1 MAKIHGTPLQPE
13 LGVLLPL
20 EPGVDV
26 SHGAGPKVAEEQPS
40 FGFGILV
47 ALYIRVALEAPQK
60 LVQGRG
66 TPLARIDRDA
76 GKGVCAGSGGG
87 RDAGDRGSRLKPIP
101 RRLAEAVSLEWLDA
115 QVFGEEPRLGGCQ
128 GRDGHVRLRQGLNLL
143 LGEPSLVS
151 EEVPEFLAVAVG
163 HGDVQDGVLQRI

>member
-1 MAKIHGTPLQPE
+1 MKPSLR

-26 SHGAGPKVAEEQPS
+26 SHGTGPKVAEEQPS

-60 LVQGRG
+60 LVQSRG
-66 TPLARIDRDA
+66 TPLARVDRDA

-115 QVFGEEPRLGGCQ
+115 HGFRRGAAPRRMPGPRRSCAP
-128 GRDGHVRLRQGLNLL
+128 
-143 LGEPSLVS
+143 PSGFES
-151 EEVPEFLAVAVG
+151 AA
-163 HGDVQDGVLQRI
+163 R